1 LTLTTS
7 SESHHRDVVLDADFV
22 ARIRSLSA
30 DASAAL
36 ERQFTVPV
44 CPSAIDI
51 QQTLS
56 RMWNAAIA
64 KLLHVVAIGGVPDQ
78 HAGLAALLLRIRD
91 ADIELAEARIVDR
104 TELLRRVCAALAR
117 MHDPSSVDD
126 LLNCVSDAAQSL
138 GLDRA
143 LLPTIRD
150 STRSLHSMCVA
161 GHPRCTAEIVAANT
175 KRPAQLD
182 DTTVASNV
190 IQCRQFSLTFGTSHH
205 SPPDDRPLA
214 AVGQS
219 ASDRGAG
226 LTEGLVQ
233 PAAQRAHPVL
243 SVREVEVI
251 ELLAA
256 GASNRRIARKLMIA
270 EGTVKT
276 HITHILRKLGA
287 ANRAEAV
294 AYWLRGT
301 LRR

>member
-1 LTLTTS
+1 MTAAHCRPSTPTPTGSLALTLTTS
-7 SESHHRDVVLDADFV
+7 SESHNRDVVLDADFV

-30 DASAAL
+30 DASTAL
-36 ERQFTVPV
+36 ERRFTVPV

-51 QQTLS
+51 QETLS
-56 RMWNAAIA
+56 RMWNATIA
-64 KLLHVVAIGGVPDQ
+64 KQLHVVAIGAVPDQ

-91 ADIELAEARIVDR
+91 ADIELAEARIVHR

-117 MHDPSSVDD
+117 MHDSSSVDD
-126 LLNCVSDAAQSL
+126 LVNCVSDAARSL
-138 GLDRA
+138 GLDHA
-143 LLPTIRD
+143 LLPI
-150 STRSLHSMCVA
+150 A
-161 GHPRCTAEIVAANT
+161 AANT

-182 DTTVASNV
+182 DTAIASNV
-190 IQCRQFSLTFGTSHH
+190 IRYRRPGLAFGASHH
-205 SPPDDRPLA
+205 SPPDDRPPA
-214 AVGQS
+214 AVVRS
-219 ASDRGAG
+219 ASYRGTA
-226 LTEGLVQ
+226 LTEGLVE

-256 GASNRRIARKLMIA
+256 GASNRRIARKLVIA

-301 LRR
+301 LLR